1 MTGVGV
7 RRLRL
12 VFGLA
17 VAVGFV
23 WLLAHELEGDALER
37 AFAGLSVASVLLAL
51 AFIAAAHGL
60 RILRWWWMLRALEP
74 GLPLVACARP
84 FLASMAVNNVLP
96 LRAGD
101 ALRVVGFRRQL
112 RSPAMRVL
120 GTLAIERAL
129 DVVFLAAIFFA
140 CLLALPQGALP
151 QGFVVAAAWLAALA
165 VAALL
170 AAMLFP
176 PLARRL
182 FQRLCRHLE
191 GYPWLARRGWPQALA
206 RQGDHLLA
214 ALAVMRSPAATLALS
229 GLSAAVWACEG
240 MAFVVLA
247 AVLQPGGAALAP
259 WLALAAGTLAT
270 AVPGAPGHIGTFDW
284 FAAQGFAVWGASQE
298 TAAALALTVH
308 ALWLPPTLVGLACYW
323 LPWLPSRG
331 GGGPQSAKMGRRSGG
346 PPREGGDG
354 GRGGLRRRG
363 GFC

>member
-23 WLLAHELEGDALER
+23 WLLARELEGEALER

-51 AFIAAAHGL
+51 GFIAVAHGL
-60 RILRWWWMLRALEP
+60 RIVRWWWMLRALEP

-140 CLLALPQGALP
+140 CLLALPRGALP
-151 QGFVVAAAWLAALA
+151 QGFVVAAVWLAALA

-176 PLARRL
+176 PLAGRL

-191 GYPWLARRGWPQALA
+191 GYPVLARRGWPQALG

-214 ALAVMRSPAATLALS
+214 ALAVMRSPSATLALT
-229 GLSAAVWACEG
+229 GLSGAVWACEG

-247 AVLQPGGAALAP
+247 AVLQPGVAALAP

-284 FAAQGFAVWGASQE
+284 FAAQGFAVWGASPE
-298 TAAALALTVH
+298 AAAALALTVH
-308 ALWLPPTLVGLACYW
+308 ALWLPPTVVGLACYW
-323 LPWLPSRG
+323 LPFG
-331 GGGPQSAKMGRRSGG
+331 GGGPESAKMGRRRGGASSG
-346 PPREGGDG
+346 EGDGG